1 MNLWEFRQI
10 LEEYVFTFI
19 KHFIFMLFSIFH
31 LYISF
36 FIFSISFLL
45 KSLVRMQTQKHVT
58 LVKMSIILGV
68 FQVFKFLNTIFQEI
82 PRRI

>member
-1 MNLWEFRQI
+1 
-10 LEEYVFTFI
+10 
-19 KHFIFMLFSIFH
+19 
-31 LYISF
+31 
-36 FIFSISFLL
+36 
-45 KSLVRMQTQKHVT
+45 MQTQKHVT